1 MNCEDRELRNLMM
14 ILLSVTSVSGPSL
27 VFDSV
32 SRAHVASYLCIAS
45 NGVPPS
51 VSKRVDLRV
60 QCELREQIIYYDKRL
75 LILISVP
82 PMVEVERE
90 VVKARIGGNA
100 TLKCK
105 SEAFPP
111 SENFWTL
118 TSHETISSG
127 EEAWSP
133 YLNNDHDYN
142 CNCQEDA

>member
-1 MNCEDRELRNLMM
+1 MKENF
-14 ILLSVTSVSGPSL
+14 ISS
-27 VFDSV
+27 
-32 SRAHVASYLCIAS
+32 
-45 NGVPPS
+45 
-51 VSKRVDLRV
+51 
-60 QCELREQIIYYDKRL
+60 
-75 LILISVP
+75 ISVP

-127 EEAWSP
+127 EETWVIMIVIMTVIVRRPAQGGDLGGGSAVSDP
-133 YLNNDHDYN
+133 AEHHRGHQGGPEVLSVCGQEQQGRDE
-142 CNCQEDA
+142 QEDQADG